1 MIIAQGENAFMES
14 KLKHLEFL
22 QNIITRMANN
32 SFLLKGWAITL
43 IGVIA
48 GLNKDDMGRKLVLI
62 SFFLILTFWILDA
75 YFLGQE
81 RYFRARYDEVRKKE
95 PQEID
100 FGMGLEAKPTSSTHV
115 IPVMFSFTLA
125 LYYIALL
132 VVVGLFGYFL

>member
-1 MIIAQGENAFMES
+1 MEA

-32 SFLLKGWAITL
+32 SFLLKGWAVTL
-43 IGVIA
+43 IA
-48 GLNKDDMGRKLVLI
+48 AMLSLSKDNI
-62 SFFLILTFWILDA
+62 SIKIVFIGFFIIVAFWILDA
-75 YFLGQE
+75 YFLAQE
-81 RYFRARYDEVRKKE
+81 RYFRARYDEVRKKKSE
-95 PQEID
+95 EID
-100 FGMGLEAKPTSSTHV
+100 FSMGLEAKPTSSTHV

>member
-1 MIIAQGENAFMES
+1 MEA

-32 SFLLKGWAITL
+32 SFLLKGWAVTL
-43 IGVIA
+43 IA
-48 GLNKDDMGRKLVLI
+48 AMLSLNKDDINLKIVFIG
-62 SFFLILTFWILDA
+62 FFIIVAFWILDA

-100 FGMGLEAKPTSSTHV
+100 FGMGLEAKSSSDTHV

-125 LYYIALL
+125 IYYIALL

>member
-1 MIIAQGENAFMES
+1 MNIEA

-32 SFLLKGWAITL
+32 SFLLKGWIVTILGAIL
-43 IGVIA
+43 S
-48 GLNKDDMGRKLVLI
+48 LSKDDIDSKIILI
-62 SFFLILTFWILDA
+62 TSFLIVIFWILDA

-95 PQEID
+95 PKEID
-100 FGMGLEAKPTSSTHV
+100 FGMGLEGKPTSNTHV
-115 IPVMFSFTLA
+115 IPVMFSYTLVI
-125 LYYIALL
+125 YYISLL